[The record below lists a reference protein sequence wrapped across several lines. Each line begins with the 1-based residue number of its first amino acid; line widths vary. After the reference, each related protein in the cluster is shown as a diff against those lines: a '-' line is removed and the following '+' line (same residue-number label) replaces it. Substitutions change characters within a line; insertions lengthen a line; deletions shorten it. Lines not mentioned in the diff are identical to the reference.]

1 MCSPGVEVCEITRQS
16 HVCFMFEKHMQV
28 NGLQF
33 PMLMFCIKS
42 NTSGL
47 FNEIQLI
54 VDEV

>member
-1 MCSPGVEVCEITRQS
+1 
-16 HVCFMFEKHMQV
+16 MFEKHMQV

-33 PMLMFCIKS
+33 PMLVFCIKS